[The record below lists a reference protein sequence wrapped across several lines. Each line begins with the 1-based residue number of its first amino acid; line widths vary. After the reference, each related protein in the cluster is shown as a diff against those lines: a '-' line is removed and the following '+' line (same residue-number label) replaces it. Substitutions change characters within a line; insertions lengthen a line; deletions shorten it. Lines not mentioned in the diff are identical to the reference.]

1 MAILFN
7 IIWVVFG
14 GFWLFLGYILFGM
27 ASIIL
32 IITIPAAIACFRIAS
47 FVLWPFGQAVV
58 RKPGAGAGS
67 FLMNAVWFVVAG
79 LWLSILHVV
88 TAVGQMLTIVGI
100 PLAIGNLKL
109 IPVTCFPFG
118 KMVVSK
124 REIAYYDA
132 VYSTG
137 LTYPGQR

>member
-1 MAILFN
+1 MAVLLN
-7 IIWVVFG
+7 LLWVVFG
-14 GFWLFLGYILFGM
+14 GFWLFLGYVFFGM
-27 ASIIL
+27 FSIIF
-32 IITIPAAIACFRIAS
+32 IVTIPAAIACFRIAS

-88 TAVGQMLTIVGI
+88 TAVTLMLTIVGI
-100 PLAIGNLKL
+100 PLALGNLKL
-109 IPVTCFPFG
+109 VPVTCFPFG

-124 REIAYYDA
+124 REIAHYDA

-137 LTYPGQR
+137 LDYPGRG